1 MACDYKLL
9 ISDIGRLPRWILPR
23 RLISLSGNGRLVIK
37 MGAKIAIVINSGLDQ
52 RAKVMSALHVAKRIH
67 EARKE
72 NGLESVEIFLFTGG
86 VRALEKG
93 QDNSEVIDAMNELRE
108 AGITLEACSNKV
120 KNWGLEDVFQKQ
132 GIDLEFARDAF
143 SRYAVEGYTVISF

>member
-1 MACDYKLL
+1 
-9 ISDIGRLPRWILPR
+9 
-23 RLISLSGNGRLVIK
+23 

-52 RAKVMSALHVAKRIH
+52 RAKVMSGLHVVRRIH
-67 EARKE
+67 DAKKE
-72 NGLESVEIFLFTGG
+72 NGVEAVEVFLFTGG

-93 QDNSEVIDAMNELRE
+93 QDNSEIVDAIQDLRK
-108 AGITLEACSNKV
+108 AGITLEACSNQV
-120 KNWGLEDVFQKQ
+120 KNWSLEDEFQKH